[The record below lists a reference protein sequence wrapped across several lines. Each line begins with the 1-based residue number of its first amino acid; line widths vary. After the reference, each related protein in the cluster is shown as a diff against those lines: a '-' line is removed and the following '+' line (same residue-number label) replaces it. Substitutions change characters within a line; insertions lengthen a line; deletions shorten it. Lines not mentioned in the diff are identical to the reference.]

1 MAPDR
6 PWDFQARRRQS
17 AVPWCLERSA
27 VADVV
32 EPGSASPRSLEARL
46 TDDKFYC
53 GSDPARHNLAVTI
66 DVINVF
72 LTFFNVFERF

>member
-1 MAPDR
+1 
-6 PWDFQARRRQS
+6 
-17 AVPWCLERSA
+17 
-27 VADVV
+27 VV